1 MKVLTI
7 AGVSIIALSLVLGT
21 AFPVLATSDLALRQ
35 ASDIHPKMLA
45 GHVISL
51 DDNQGFFVIQCRGI
65 ELTVLVNADTQY
77 FKVLIPR
84 KVAALARYRPELKRQ
99 NQEKLELVERFRRFT
114 QKATFDD
121 IAVGAG
127 VAVRA
132 VPGEDNPLAKLVLII
147 EPTTYK
153 RVIGTITDVS
163 LVNKTI
169 TIAPADG
176 NNDIILNYNEKT
188 GFILRGTPSL
198 QKDERVVAIYMEKD
212 DGTLLAKRVMAGVE
226 PLELA
231 R

>member
-7 AGVSIIALSLVLGT
+7 AGVSILALSLVLGT
-21 AFPVLATSDLALRQ
+21 AFPVLAASNLALRQ
-35 ASDIHPKMLA
+35 ASDIHPKILA
-45 GHVISL
+45 SHVVSL
-51 DDNQGFFVIQCRGI
+51 DENQESFVIQCQRM
-65 ELTVLVNADTQY
+65 ELTVLVDADTQY

-99 NQEKLELVERFRRFT
+99 NQEKLELAERFRRFT

-121 IAVGAG
+121 IAVGAR

-188 GFILRGTPSL
+188 RFILRGTTKLGGRTTCPCRL
-198 QKDERVVAIYMEKD
+198 
-212 DGTLLAKRVMAGVE
+212 
-226 PLELA
+226 
-231 R
+231 

>member
-7 AGVSIIALSLVLGT
+7 AGVSILALSLVLGT
-21 AFPVLATSDLALRQ
+21 AFPVLAASNLALRQ
-35 ASDIHPKMLA
+35 ASDIHPKILA
-45 GHVISL
+45 SHVVSL
-51 DDNQGFFVIQCRGI
+51 DENQESFVIQCQRM
-65 ELTVLVNADTQY
+65 ELTVLVDADTQY

-99 NQEKLELVERFRRFT
+99 NQEKLELAERFRRFT

-121 IAVGAG
+121 IAIGAR

-188 GFILRGTPSL
+188 RFILRGTTKLGGRTTCPCRL
-198 QKDERVVAIYMEKD
+198 
-212 DGTLLAKRVMAGVE
+212 
-226 PLELA
+226 
-231 R
+231 

>member
-7 AGVSIIALSLVLGT
+7 AGVSILALSLVLGT
-21 AFPVLATSDLALRQ
+21 AFPVLAASDLALRQ
-35 ASDIHPKMLA
+35 ASDIHPKILA
-45 GHVISL
+45 SHVVSL
-51 DDNQGFFVIQCRGI
+51 DENQESFVIQCQGM
-65 ELTVLVNADTQY
+65 ELTVLVDADTQY

-99 NQEKLELVERFRRFT
+99 NQEKLELAERFRRFT

-121 IAVGAG
+121 IAIGAR

-153 RVIGTITDVS
+153 HVIGTITDVS

-188 GFILRGTPSL
+188 RFILRGTIKLGGRTTCPCRL
-198 QKDERVVAIYMEKD
+198 
-212 DGTLLAKRVMAGVE
+212 
-226 PLELA
+226 
-231 R
+231 

>member
-7 AGVSIIALSLVLGT
+7 AGVSILALSLVLGT
-21 AFPVLATSDLALRQ
+21 AFPVLAASDLALRQ
-35 ASDIHPKMLA
+35 ASDIHPKILA
-45 GHVISL
+45 SHVVSL
-51 DDNQGFFVIQCRGI
+51 DENQESFVIQCQGM
-65 ELTVLVNADTQY
+65 ELTVSVNSDTQY

-84 KVAALARYRPELKRQ
+84 KVAALARYRAELKRQ

-121 IAVGAG
+121 IAVGAR
-127 VAVRA
+127 VVVRA
-132 VPGEDNPLAKLVLII
+132 VPGEGNPLAKLVLII

-188 GFILRGTPSL
+188 RFILRGTTKLEEGQSARAVY
-198 QKDERVVAIYMEKD
+198 DEEMTAKVV
-212 DGTLLAKRVMAGVE
+212 LAGE
-226 PLELA
+226 PQL
-231 R
+231 

>member
-7 AGVSIIALSLVLGT
+7 AGVSILALSLVLGT
-21 AFPVLATSDLALRQ
+21 AFPVLAASDLALRQ
-35 ASDIHPKMLA
+35 ASDIHPKILA
-45 GHVISL
+45 SHVVSL
-51 DDNQGFFVIQCRGI
+51 DENQESFVIQCQGM
-65 ELTVLVNADTQY
+65 ELTVSVNSDTQY

-84 KVAALARYRPELKRQ
+84 KVAALARYRAELKRQ

-121 IAVGAG
+121 IAIGAR

-132 VPGEDNPLAKLVLII
+132 MPGEGNPLAKLVLII

-188 GFILRGTPSL
+188 RFILRGTTKLEEGQSARAVY
-198 QKDERVVAIYMEKD
+198 DEEMTAKVV
-212 DGTLLAKRVMAGVE
+212 LAGE
-226 PLELA
+226 PQL
-231 R
+231 

>member
-7 AGVSIIALSLVLGT
+7 AGVSILALSLVLGT
-21 AFPVLATSDLALRQ
+21 AFPVLAASDLALRQ
-35 ASDIHPKMLA
+35 ASDIHPKILA
-45 GHVISL
+45 SHIVSL
-51 DDNQGFFVIQCRGI
+51 DENQESFVIQCQGM
-65 ELTVLVNADTQY
+65 ELTVLVDADTQY

-99 NQEKLELVERFRRFT
+99 NQEKLELAERFRRFT

-121 IAVGAG
+121 IAIGAR

-153 RVIGTITDVS
+153 HVIGTITDVS

-188 GFILRGTPSL
+188 RFILRGTTKLGGRTTCPCRL
-198 QKDERVVAIYMEKD
+198 
-212 DGTLLAKRVMAGVE
+212 
-226 PLELA
+226 
-231 R
+231 